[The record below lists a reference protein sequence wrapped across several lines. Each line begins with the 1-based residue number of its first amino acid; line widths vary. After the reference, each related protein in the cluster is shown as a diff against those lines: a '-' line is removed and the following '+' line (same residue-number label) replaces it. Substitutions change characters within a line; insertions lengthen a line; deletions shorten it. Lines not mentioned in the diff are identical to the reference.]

1 MSTIG
6 YDVPP
11 MGKGGRPRLH
21 HLTETLC
28 TRTRRFK
35 KVPKKTAEES
45 SDESLG
51 PSHAVSPN
59 PFLPSDDGEPST
71 EKEMMLTE
79 HQRVAKDV
87 IEKLLGDLE
96 DLQTLGLL

>member
-1 MSTIG
+1 
-6 YDVPP
+6 

-45 SDESLG
+45 SDKSLG
-51 PSHAVSPN
+51 PSHPVSPN

-71 EKEMMLTE
+71 EKDMMLTE
-79 HQRVAKDV
+79 HQRVARDV
-87 IEKLLGDLE
+87 MEKMLRDLD

>member
-1 MSTIG
+1 MG

-21 HLTETLC
+21 HLTEHLC

-45 SDESLG
+45 SDESVG
-51 PSHAVSPN
+51 QPHPVSPN
-59 PFLPSDDGEPST
+59 PFLPSDGGEPSA
-71 EKEMMLTE
+71 EEEMMLTE
-79 HQRVAKDV
+79 HQRVARDV
-87 IEKLLGDLE
+87 VEKMIRDIEDLE
-96 DLQTLGLL
+96 TLGLL